1 MSEKLCF
8 KLVLLMWWTMSIFSF
23 IGHIL
28 TELFGKTDNWQ
39 KIYKQ
44 TSLTFYTS
52 NNVPLKWVEKKK
64 LLGCNSKEIK
74 NLLNFTTLQN
84 GCLISFKKMCSWNW
98 KKVNVSLYI
107 KKTGFFKINIKDTW
121 KFILFVFISWLV
133 CFGADIYIP
142 QEYPAFFSADQ
153 YIHWTHK
160 CITMIGAKWK
170 IFQNLC
176 LQML

>member
-1 MSEKLCF
+1 MTINTLILKIYFKYTKVRKGIHKLKTHWQMSEKLCF

-84 GCLISFKKMCSWNW
+84 GCLISFKKNVFMKL
-98 KKVNVSLYI
+98 KKS
-107 KKTGFFKINIKDTW
+107 K
-121 KFILFVFISWLV
+121 
-133 CFGADIYIP
+133 CFTL
-142 QEYPAFFSADQ
+142 
-153 YIHWTHK
+153 H
-160 CITMIGAKWK
+160 
-170 IFQNLC
+170 
-176 LQML
+176 